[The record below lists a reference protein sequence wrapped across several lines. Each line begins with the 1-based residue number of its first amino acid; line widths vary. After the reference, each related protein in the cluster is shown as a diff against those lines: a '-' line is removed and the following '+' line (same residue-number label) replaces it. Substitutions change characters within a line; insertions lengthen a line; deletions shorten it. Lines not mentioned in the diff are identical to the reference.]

1 MLASGY
7 ALLTTLWV
15 AAATALVLNALLY
28 TAALEARA
36 TLEETQ
42 YTLAT
47 PQATLAMVQA
57 ARVLGGPL
65 HDRLRQEVQAY
76 SVAPTAAQWLALT
89 RTLQGLSDQ
98 YLCTATAR
106 IHFSP
111 TACGQPLPSNEELDT
126 TQAEELAQG
135 LRRLPFAVVATVQGS
150 RQVVRHG
157 EFRLRIGPQPVT
169 RYALLSQG
177 EPPPFTSE
185 VFLGGPV
192 WINGFPQF
200 VGQPL
205 FGDGF
210 ASSGCRR
217 TQPGCPAW
225 QQAQAQFGSTWLA
238 PMHLSPGPATPC
250 YAVACPILAGGVD
263 WSAPPPPWPLE
274 NTPLA
279 VARPTSGPQGLVLE
293 GSVESMTLSMING
306 TTRIQICQSRCSTYT
321 LRNTQA
327 GARLEGPNNLVITPF
342 AGVIHVNGSIRR
354 LSAVQPAYAPIPL
367 TLAALGDI
375 TLNSSLT
382 ASQAPCTEPSSRQG
396 SVHRM
401 ASCPTEQPLLG
412 LYSHTGQL
420 WLDSATAITLHAA
433 VMLRNGRLS
442 WKTGA
447 GSLWFSGSL
456 AVAGLDWWPQQLIYP
471 PYLGPNPP
479 PGFPTLDQVRESWL
493 IYSIQD

>member
-15 AAATALVLNALLY
+15 ATATALVLNALLY

-47 PQATLAMVQA
+47 PQATLGMVQA

-65 HDRLRQEVQAY
+65 HDRLRQELLAY
-76 SVAPTAAQWLALT
+76 PTTPTATQWLALT
-89 RTLQGLSDQ
+89 RVLQGLSDQ
-98 YLCTATAR
+98 YLCTANVR

-111 TACGQPLPSNEELDT
+111 TACGQTLPNDAQLNT

-135 LRRLPFAVVATVQGS
+135 IRRLPFAVVATLRGS
-150 RQVVRHG
+150 RQVVRYG

-177 EPPPFTSE
+177 EVPAFTSE
-185 VFLGGPV
+185 VIVGGPV

-217 TQPGCPAW
+217 TQPGCPSW
-225 QQAQAQFGSTWLA
+225 QLAQAQFGSTWLA
-238 PMHLSPGPATPC
+238 PMHLSPGSAAPC
-250 YAVACPILAGGVD
+250 YAAACPILAGGVD
-263 WSAPPPPWPLE
+263 WGAPPPPWPQE

-279 VARPTSGPQGLVLE
+279 VARSARGPQGLVLE
-293 GSVESMTLSMING
+293 GNVESMALSMING
-306 TTRIQICQSRCSTYT
+306 TTRVQICQARCSTYT
-321 LRNTQA
+321 LRRTGA
-327 GARLEGPNNLVITPF
+327 GIRLEGPNGLLIAPF
-342 AGVIHVNGSIRR
+342 VGVIYVNGNINR
-354 LSAVQPAYAPIPL
+354 LSGAQPAYAPIPL

-375 TLNSSLT
+375 TLSSSLT
-382 ASQAPCTEPSSRQG
+382 ASQAPCSEPASRQG
-396 SVHRM
+396 SLHRT

-412 LYSHTGQL
+412 LYSHSGQL
-420 WLDSATAITLHAA
+420 WLDQIQAITLHAA
-433 VMLRNGRLS
+433 VMLRVGRLS
-442 WKTGA
+442 WKTTG

-456 AVAGLDWWPQQLIYP
+456 ALAGLDRWPQSLTYP
-471 PYLGPNPP
+471 PYLGQNPP
-479 PGFPTLDQVRESWL
+479 PGFPTLGQVRESWL
-493 IYSIQD
+493 IFSAQE